1 MKLVSI
7 IVPAYNVEKT
17 IEKCLK
23 SLMAQTYSN
32 IEIIVVDDGS
42 KDRTFSISQAIGKI
56 DDRISIFHKDNGGLS
71 DARNYGKNLAKGDY
85 IAFVDSDDYVHPDM
99 YRRLVSVMDDKNADI
114 CCCGYY
120 RTSLGGHE
128 VSSVFGS
135 CVSMDG
141 IHAAKDLINQVAFN
155 NFAWNKLYKKELFNE
170 INFPVGRT
178 YEDILTTYKV
188 FMKAKIVVGIEDPL
202 YYYVENSSSISSS
215 LTNIIGLWESVNEQM
230 QQMVAF
236 FPELKNDCDRR
247 IIETAKYIIIK
258 YLQAGYN
265 RNSDE
270 MANIKRQ
277 LSLQASDFEYSI
289 KKYAYRIIRFPRIY
303 YMIYKFK
310 ILYMKFKKNIKG
322 R

>member
-1 MKLVSI
+1 M
-7 IVPAYNVEKT
+7 
-17 IEKCLK
+17 
-23 SLMAQTYSN
+23 
-32 IEIIVVDDGS
+32 
-42 KDRTFSISQAIGKI
+42 
-56 DDRISIFHKDNGGLS
+56 NGGLS

-120 RTSLGGHE
+120 RTSLDGHE

-170 INFPVGRT
+170 INFPGGRT

>member
-1 MKLVSI
+1 
-7 IVPAYNVEKT
+7 
-17 IEKCLK
+17 
-23 SLMAQTYSN
+23 
-32 IEIIVVDDGS
+32 
-42 KDRTFSISQAIGKI
+42 
-56 DDRISIFHKDNGGLS
+56 
-71 DARNYGKNLAKGDY
+71 
-85 IAFVDSDDYVHPDM
+85 
-99 YRRLVSVMDDKNADI
+99 
-114 CCCGYY
+114 
-120 RTSLGGHE
+120 
-128 VSSVFGS
+128 
-135 CVSMDG
+135 MDG

-188 FMKAKIVVGIEDPL
+188 FMKARIVVGIEDPL

-230 QQMVAF
+230 QQMVEF
-236 FPELKNDCDRR
+236 FPELRNDCDRR
-247 IIETAKYIIIK
+247 IVETAKYIIIK

-277 LSLQASDFEYSI
+277 LSLQANDFEYSI

-310 ILYMKFKKNIKG
+310 ILYMKLKKNIKG
-322 R
+322 

>member
-17 IEKCLK
+17 IERCLR
-23 SLMAQTYSN
+23 SLIEQTYSN
-32 IEIIVVDDGS
+32 IEVIVVDDGS
-42 KDRTFSISQAIGKI
+42 KDKTFSISQAISQS
-56 DDRISIFHKDNGGLS
+56 DDRISVYHKNNGGLS

-85 IAFVDSDDYVHPDM
+85 IAFVDSDDFVHLDM
-99 YRRLVSVMDDKNADI
+99 YRRLVTVMDEKNADI
-114 CCCGYY
+114 SCCGYY
-120 RTSLGGHE
+120 RISTDGYE
-128 VSSVFGS
+128 VSSVFGT

-141 IHAAKDLINQVAFN
+141 IDAAKDLINQTAFN

-170 INFPVGRT
+170 INFPIGRT

-188 FMKAKIVVGIEDPL
+188 FMKAKKVVGIENPL

-215 LTNIIGLWESVNEQM
+215 LTNIMGLWESVNEQM
-230 QQMVAF
+230 QQMIDF

-247 IIETAKYIIIK
+247 IVETAKYIIIK
-258 YLQAGYN
+258 YLQFGYN

-270 MANIKRQ
+270 MVNIKRK
-277 LSLQASDFEYSI
+277 LSLQANDFEYSI
-289 KKYAYRIIRFPRIY
+289 KKYAYKIIRFPRIY
-303 YMIYKFK
+303 YIIYKFK
-310 ILYMKFKKNIKG
+310 ILYMIFKKSIK